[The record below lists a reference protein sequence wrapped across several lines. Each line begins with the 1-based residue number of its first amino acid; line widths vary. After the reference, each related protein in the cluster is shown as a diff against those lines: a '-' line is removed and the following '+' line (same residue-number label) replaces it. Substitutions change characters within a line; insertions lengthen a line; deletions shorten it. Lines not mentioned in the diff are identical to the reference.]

1 MASITRLEIETGRL
15 QRDIDSLKSYLNSM
29 RQTGDNMMAGI
40 RALSSMWE
48 GEAKEAFTV
57 QFQSDY
63 ETLQSMEQIIEDL
76 IKTLEFAEEQ
86 YVTCENDVASI
97 ISAIR
102 V

>member
-1 MASITRLEIETGRL
+1 
-15 QRDIDSLKSYLNSM
+15 
-29 RQTGDNMMAGI
+29 
-40 RALSSMWE
+40 
-48 GEAKEAFTV
+48 
-57 QFQSDY
+57 
-63 ETLQSMEQIIEDL
+63 MEQIIEDL